1 VAPALQSPFSNR
13 PTRVV
18 TVPLIPPNSLGFSAS
33 SLLVDSL
40 NVNQYGCG
48 GRRLSSMGA
57 LLHQSFLILC
67 SLTVFI
73 HHDTH
78 RHVEPSTFTAPSQ
91 AALHSPSLKVHFPVT
106 TTQALAL
113 IGLSMSPVGPMSS
126 SSGTMIEELDPG
138 VVLDSLLH
146 MR

>member
-1 VAPALQSPFSNR
+1 MSPHIICRSAIKVALVPVVPALRSLSSRR

-18 TVPLIPPNSLGFSAS
+18 TVPLSPPNSLGFSAS

-48 GRRLSSMGA
+48 GRHLSSMGA
-57 LLHQSFLILC
+57 SLHQSFQIRC

-78 RHVEPSTFTAPSQ
+78 RHVEPSTFTAPS
-91 AALHSPSLKVHFPVT
+91 
-106 TTQALAL
+106 
-113 IGLSMSPVGPMSS
+113 
-126 SSGTMIEELDPG
+126 
-138 VVLDSLLH
+138 
-146 MR
+146 